1 MGRVVNFV
9 SSDGGLEGV
18 GVDEQQVEP
27 LKLLLPARIGRRC
40 SWQVEQMFYTGRRG
54 RLAGRRHYRTGA
66 RLVRPR
72 RVASARCRLP
82 AAGDAPLDRGR
93 GRPPW
98 PGPRGTPELGSLS
111 RRRLVRPAG
120 TACWGAWSSTTVLA
134 PAASPSSSCSY
145 PLLHSHP
152 ATTRRRPREITALDR
167 EPIGSL
173 RRLRLRPAPGR
184 AAPVL
189 STVLL
194 AVVLA
199 GAAPGTRAIRA
210 IRQRAR

>member
-1 MGRVVNFV
+1 MHASYGRGVWLQLDVAYPPPATRRSTADGVDLRGRVPAV
-9 SSDGGLEGV
+9 
-18 GVDEQQVEP
+18 
-27 LKLLLPARIGRRC
+27 LLN
-40 SWQVEQMFYTGRRG
+40 W
-54 RLAGRRHYRTGA
+54 
-66 RLVRPR
+66 VR
-72 RVASARCRLP
+72 SH
-82 AAGDAPLDRGR
+82 D
-93 GRPPW
+93 
-98 PGPRGTPELGSLS
+98 
-111 RRRLVRPAG
+111 
-120 TACWGAWSSTTVLA
+120 GAWSSTTVLA
-134 PAASPSSSCSY
+134 PGASPSSSCSY
-145 PLLHSHP
+145 PLRHSHP

-184 AAPVL
+184 VAPVL